1 MANFRL
7 FIFRTNDK
15 FMHDISHVDMRK
27 ACSVKLD
34 STLRFEGVS
43 DLNLSYMSSASC
55 VTSTKDHLQRSS
67 RDGFTLIRIGFN
79 RSSESSHPKSVG
91 DVAWRSNSSD
101 RNRARSALFSGNAK
115 TFDQNFGRDRFVVKE
130 HVKILKFHRFPT
142 NDESKKKT
150 WTALIN
156 KGRVGSVPSDGS
168 RICSNHFSDGKPT
181 ARNPNPTLWLT
192 VQDNRPNQSVV
203 RRSSP
208 RKRGF
213 QTTIGGAAS
222 ASSEEPENAD
232 KQESSII
239 LPVPMKFEQLNRE
252 FDVRFCTG
260 LEIVETFKAIFDY
273 LHPRSRLMKYWEGP
287 KRAFQKQKSD
297 VYQQRVDQILSSS
310 VYAEGDILPIN
321 RKGPERKLCLEQEYL
336 LVLMRLR
343 LGLFVKDLAFRFQT
357 STTRVSQIWITWI
370 KLLSKELRNLII
382 WPSKGQI
389 IATLPD
395 AFKRLYPKVRT
406 IIDCTEVF
414 VENSSSLEVQAI
426 LWSDYK
432 HHCTVKFLVAITPN
446 GAISWVSPCFGGRT
460 TDLYIVRYSGFLDLL
475 EPYDTVIADR
485 GFKIKSDLLMKRCF
499 LAIPPSAA
507 RGTQMTQ
514 SERTTNRVA
523 NVWIFVEKAIARV
536 KWFHILKREM
546 SLLEMPLVDDIV
558 VTCCALV
565 NLLPPLV
572 E

>member
-1 MANFRL
+1 MESTSQL
-7 FIFRTNDK
+7 
-15 FMHDISHVDMRK
+15 HELGRK
-27 ACSVKLD
+27 KGGRYCVAG
-34 STLRFEGVS
+34 FPNGVS
-43 DLNLSYMSSASC
+43 CKNG
-55 VTSTKDHLQRSS
+55 Q
-67 RDGFTLIRIGFN
+67 
-79 RSSESSHPKSVG
+79 
-91 DVAWRSNSSD
+91 
-101 RNRARSALFSGNAK
+101 
-115 TFDQNFGRDRFVVKE
+115 
-130 HVKILKFHRFPT
+130 FPT

-382 WPSKGQI
+382 WPSKG
-389 IATLPD
+389 
-395 AFKRLYPKVRT
+395 
-406 IIDCTEVF
+406 
-414 VENSSSLEVQAI
+414 
-426 LWSDYK
+426 
-432 HHCTVKFLVAITPN
+432 
-446 GAISWVSPCFGGRT
+446 
-460 TDLYIVRYSGFLDLL
+460 FLDLL